1 MLLSKSDGYP
11 AGEIVCFKLV
21 NGDEIVAKVV
31 ECVTGGWKINK
42 PCTVVPSQQGL
53 GLIQTLFSA
62 DINKSVEL
70 KFEHVMMHSPTL
82 KALEDH
88 YITTTTGIAVGKGPI
103 IT

>member
-1 MLLSKSDGYP
+1 MLLSKNGGYP
-11 AGEIVCFKLV
+11 KGEIVCFKLV

-31 ECVTGGWKINK
+31 ECVADGWIVNK
-42 PCTVVPSQQGL
+42 PCTVMPSQQGL

-62 DINKSVEL
+62 DINKDVEL
-70 KFEHVMMHSPTL
+70 KLEHVIMHSTTL

>member
-1 MLLSKSDGYP
+1 MLLQNNSVYP
-11 AGEIVCFKLV
+11 ANEIVCFKMV
-21 NGDEIVAKVV
+21 NGDEIVAKIV
-31 ECVTGGWKINK
+31 ESTPNGWVINK

-62 DINKSVEL
+62 DINKNVEL
-70 KFEHVMMHSPTL
+70 KSEHVMMHSATL

>member
-1 MLLSKSDGYP
+1 MLLSKGY
-11 AGEIVCFKLV
+11 ASGEIVCFKLV
-21 NGDEIVAKVV
+21 NGDEIVAKVT
-31 ECVTGGWKINK
+31 EETDRGWKVHK
-42 PCTVVPSQQGL
+42 PCTVMPSNQGL

-62 DINKSVEL
+62 DINKDVEL
-70 KFEHVMMHSPTL
+70 KSEHVIMHSPTL